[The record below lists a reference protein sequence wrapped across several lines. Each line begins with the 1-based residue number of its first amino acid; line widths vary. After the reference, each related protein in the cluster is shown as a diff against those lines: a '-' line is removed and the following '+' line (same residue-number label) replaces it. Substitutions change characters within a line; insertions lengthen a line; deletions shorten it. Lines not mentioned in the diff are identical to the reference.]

1 VVTVTFDMTFG
12 FLSQFA
18 LCFDVVGSHTLN
30 FHSSTRRA
38 NFQKKY
44 RTNRAEKVDS
54 EGRPVN
60 GGLTRRN
67 NDGQPRRLGDAAE
80 L

>member
-30 FHSSTRRA
+30 FQFTVSS
-38 NFQKKY
+38 
-44 RTNRAEKVDS
+44 
-54 EGRPVN
+54 
-60 GGLTRRN
+60 
-67 NDGQPRRLGDAAE
+67 E
-80 L
+80 LMITKSRFFFALSGFWV